1 MTTNRSLRN
10 RFVGFMLRNIEDI
23 DSLENPM
30 ALFNKFLEKW
40 KKPLNAEAMGHAYQ
54 AAWAVFINQ
63 GLVKL

>member
-1 MTTNRSLRN
+1 MTANRSPIK

-30 ALFNKFLEKW
+30 ALFNKFLETW
-40 KKPLNAEAMGHAYQ
+40 KKPLSAEAMGQAYQ

-63 GLVKL
+63 DLVEL